1 MKRSGNITALI
12 IMGFTMFVLGGL
24 SSTKGIVLD
33 EVKKDIGLDLNQFG
47 LVVFIFQWG
56 FTLAS
61 VV

>member
-56 FTLAS
+56 SPLP
-61 VV
+61 VL